1 MNPPG
6 DPMWGSSAVVIQR
19 SASHTV
25 LEAAQMTLAEQEIPS
40 LVELERDSTEGGWC
54 LMVSAIAQDEA
65 ERLLENR
72 KALGS
77 LVDWENL
84 DVGEPSEEVQAVL
97 KGRERLRRFTSVL
110 WVLGLTVGIITLGLA
125 GLGIVLAL
133 LR

>member
-1 MNPPG
+1 MNQSG
-6 DPMWGSSAVVIQR
+6 DPMWESSTVVIHR
-19 SASHTV
+19 SASRTV
-25 LEAAQMTLAEQEIPS
+25 LEAAQMTLAEEEIPS
-40 LVELERDSTEGGWC
+40 LVELVHGGTEGGWC
-54 LMVSAIAQDEA
+54 LKVSAAAQDEA

-77 LVDWENL
+77 LVDWDNL

-125 GLGIVLAL
+125 GLGIILAVL
-133 LR
+133 R

>member
-1 MNPPG
+1 MNQSG
-6 DPMWGSSAVVIQR
+6 DPMWESSAVVVQR
-19 SASHTV
+19 SASRTV
-25 LEAAQMTLAEQEIPS
+25 LEVAQMTLAEEEIPS
-40 LVELERDSTEGGWC
+40 LVESIRDGNEGGWC
-54 LMVSAIAQDEA
+54 LKVSAAAQDEA

-97 KGRERLRRFTSVL
+97 KGRKRLRRFTSVL
-110 WVLGLTVGIITLGLA
+110 WVLGLTVGIIALGLA
-125 GLGIVLAL
+125 GLGFVLAV

>member
-1 MNPPG
+1 MNQSG
-6 DPMWGSSAVVIQR
+6 NPMWQSSTVVVQR
-19 SASHTV
+19 SASRTA
-25 LEAAQMTLAEQEIPS
+25 LEAVQMTLAAEEIPS
-40 LVELERDSTEGGWC
+40 LVESVRDDTEGGWC
-54 LMVSAIAQDEA
+54 LKVSTAAQDEA

-97 KGRERLRRFTSVL
+97 KSRERLRRFTSVL
-110 WVLGLTVGIITLGLA
+110 WVLGLTVGIIALGLA
-125 GLGIVLAL
+125 GLGIVLAV